1 MVTSKA
7 KRGEPPQKLTLNEF
21 LPYRLVVL
29 ADEISRTVAQIYGD
43 RFNLTR
49 PEWRIIASLVE
60 LGPVFA
66 TDICAHSTQD
76 KMTVSRAV
84 ASLETRGLLQRHD
97 DPQDRRN
104 KLLELTPAGHAMY
117 QKLVPLVLAREAYL
131 IETLTPEERGL
142 LDRLLTTLLQRARE
156 LEQRG

>member
-1 MVTSKA
+1 MATSKV
-7 KRGEPPQKLTLNEF
+7 KCGEAPQKLALNDF

-49 PEWRIIASLVE
+49 PEWRIIASLEE

-84 ASLETRGLLQRHD
+84 ASLETKGLLQRRD

-104 KLLELTPAGHAMY
+104 KLLELTPAGHSLY

-156 LEQRG
+156 LEKRG